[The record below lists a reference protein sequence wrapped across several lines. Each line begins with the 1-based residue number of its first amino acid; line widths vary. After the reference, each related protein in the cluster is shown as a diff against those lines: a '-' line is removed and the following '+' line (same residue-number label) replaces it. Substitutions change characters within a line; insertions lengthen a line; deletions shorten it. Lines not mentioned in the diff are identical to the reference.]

1 MRVRRWTTYLSGSTA
16 AAAIALAA
24 FTTHVGPAQAASSA
38 SPFVVTRNGNTYTAT
53 SAAGTVLTGSLKT
66 IVQTAAATLSSGGG
80 GTVHFTAGLFE
91 LGDSHFELK
100 DLTNVTFEGEG
111 MDVTRITNFR
121 STSTDTEVFDG
132 TRITGGGVRDMTVN
146 AGGPFRSTSDALDF
160 DSGNNMVVERV
171 KVTGARGRGIVFDGK
186 DITNGVVRKSE
197 NNVIRGCIVVNVPSD
212 GIELL
217 AASNNRVEGCRITT
231 SGGHG
236 IQLAKSSTSAD
247 QPNKKSS
254 GNVVVNNIVEL
265 SAQDGINVTSG
276 DRNQITGN
284 TLLNNSKA
292 SSARDGIKLA
302 SSDSQT
308 CDDNVISGNTATDN
322 QATKTQRYG
331 LAISSS
337 NCNRTSVS
345 GNEFR
350 GNRLGEILNQGT
362 GTVFGLPA
370 ADTEAPTIPTGLT
383 ATVVGPN
390 QINLSWTES
399 RDNVSVAGYTIY
411 RNGVLIATS
420 PSASYS
426 DSNNVLPETV
436 YSYRVD
442 AFDASTNRSEQ
453 SAVVSVATPPEGGGG
468 GGGGGGG
475 TPQGGTFVP
484 TDDSYVGADTPSTN
498 YGTRTTLRFDG
509 SPVIRT
515 FLKFNVAGVVGTVQ
529 KATLRIYANSAS
541 SSGFA
546 VHTSA
551 DTTWSESTIIDTN
564 APPISAAFAQ
574 SGGFPAGGYVEVD
587 VTSVIGGDGSYTL
600 ALTGIGTTAVSLGSS
615 ESATPPQ
622 LVIQVAP

>member
-1 MRVRRWTTYLSGSTA
+1 MRVGRWTTYFSGSLVA
-16 AAAIALAA
+16 GAIALGSLTANVA
-24 FTTHVGPAQAASSA
+24 PAQAASSA
-38 SPFVVTRNGNTYTAT
+38 SPFVVTRSGSTYTAT
-53 SAAGTVLTGSLKT
+53 SATGTILTGSLKS
-66 IVQTAAATLSSGGG
+66 IVQTAAAQLNSGGG
-80 GTVHFTAGLFE
+80 GTLHFTAGLFE

-111 MDVTRITNFR
+111 IDVTTITNFR
-121 STSTDTEVFDG
+121 TASADTEVFDG
-132 TRITGGGVRDMTVN
+132 SRITGGGVRNMTVN

-160 DSGNNMVVERV
+160 DSGNNMVVENV

-186 DITNGVVRKSE
+186 DITGGIVRKAE
-197 NNVIRGCIVVNVPSD
+197 GNVIRGCIVTNVPSD

-217 AASNNRVEGCRITT
+217 AAGNNRVEGCRITG

-236 IQLAKSSTSAD
+236 IQLAKSSTQAD

-254 GNVVVNNIVEL
+254 GNVLVNNFVEL

-292 SSARDGIKLA
+292 SSGRDGIKIA

-308 CDDNVISGNTATDN
+308 CDDNVVSGNTATDN

-362 GTVFGLPA
+362 GTIFGLPA
-370 ADTEAPTIPTGLT
+370 ADTEAPTVPTGLT
-383 ATVVGPN
+383 ATAVGPN
-390 QINLSWTES
+390 QVNLSWTAS

-411 RNGVLIATS
+411 RNGVLIGTS
-420 PSASYS
+420 PSTSYT
-426 DSNNVLPETV
+426 DANNVLPETV
-436 YSYRVD
+436 YSYTVD
-442 AFDASTNRSEQ
+442 AFDASTNRSAQ
-453 SAVVSVATPPEGGGG
+453 SAVVSVATPPAGGGG

-484 TDDSYVGADTPSTN
+484 TDDSYVGTDAPSTN
-498 YGTRTTLRFDG
+498 YGSRTTLRFDG

-515 FLKFNVAGVVGTVQ
+515 FLKFNVTGVVGTVQ

-546 VHTSA
+546 VHTST
-551 DTTWSESTIIDTN
+551 DTSWSESTIVETN
-564 APPISAAFAQ
+564 APAIGAAFAQ
-574 SGGFPAGGYVEVD
+574 SGSFPAGGYVEVE
-587 VTSVIGGDGSYTL
+587 VTSVISGDGAYTL
-600 ALTGIGTTAVSLGSS
+600 ALTGIGSTAVSLGSS